1 MAKGDGGIQ
10 ELRRGVWRVSVS
22 AGNNPATGK
31 RQRVTRVVH
40 GTKQRPARFATIYAG
55 DSTTA

>member
-40 GTKQRPARFATIYAG
+40 GTKAEARKVRDARC
-55 DSTTA
+55 